1 MAAAEAGHPE
11 AWRNLAAMHAT
22 GEGVRQC
29 HETAEKILRVLP
41 QIEAAWAARED
52 ADD

>member
-22 GEGVRQC
+22 GEGVRAC
-29 HETAEKILRVLP
+29 RATADKILRALP
-41 QIEAAWAARED
+41 QIEAAWAARDEGG
-52 ADD
+52 